1 MVAPAPTGK
10 GLPYG
15 RLCQTNPELNL
26 FRVKK
31 LKAMYEGGCKL
42 LENNA
47 VMTDVFPK
55 YAHETDAVY
64 QERKRRAYYENMFAL
79 TINQISAGLAQ
90 DPARFEAKT
99 EEKGQDGYDLGHDQ
113 AMHLPPQ
120 APQPKTPPTPPPS
133 PFAKKDPVDSKD
145 GPPGQKGPPI
155 PPPPQPKIDP
165 VTGEEIKPPTPDP
178 SITAKTIK
186 PPPELDQYWKDLTD
200 NATALTDDGT
210 GARGFDQI
218 LRDAAVEALVTGW
231 GWLQCDLPAP
241 PDPDAEDDPYVPQS
255 LKDQEDKGLL
265 RAYVCQWP
273 TDKVYDWQEK
283 NGKLLWVRTYE
294 CSVEALTPDAD
305 RNAITHTWTDW
316 TDKTWTKYVYVQEIK
331 DGIPQPMPEPR
342 QIIQAVAEGD
352 HSFKRVPWGRLNL
365 CDGGG
370 AHLHVGDMIES
381 LCRNYFNRQN
391 GESFQW
397 SQYFY
402 QQLYEFLGPEI
413 QGIDSTVSEAQQ
425 DPSRAQR
432 KRAPGMVHVRG
443 NEDDARYVAPDMGG
457 AQVGREATQDMRD
470 AILRITAQM
479 ALAQDTSG
487 AMLRRSADSKRQD
500 SVAQEIVLGAIG
512 KRVIVF
518 GKSTAKCLQ
527 VGRGEDVEE
536 TPDLK
541 GYSRF
546 NVMNS
551 EDVINQAAILQTVK
565 IPSARLQIEIAY
577 QCAIAWLGD
586 NATPD
591 MLAEIR
597 MQLEKAITQDQ
608 VMQVLKQMLMPPP
621 PPLNLDKPSNDNA
634 DDGDDPDK
642 EDKADEEK
650 DKKPAPPFGGK

>member
-1 MVAPAPTGK
+1 MAVASAPTK
-10 GLPYG
+10 SIKYG
-15 RLCQTNPELNL
+15 RLCQTHPELNL
-26 FRVKK
+26 PRVKK

-47 VMTDVFPK
+47 IMNDVFPK
-55 YAHETDAVY
+55 YTHESAEAY
-64 QERKRRAYYENMFAL
+64 LERKKRAYYENMFAL
-79 TINQISAGLAQ
+79 VVNQISAGLAQ
-90 DPARFEAKT
+90 DPARFEPPS
-99 EEKGQDGYDLGHDQ
+99 EDKGQDGYDLGHDQ
-113 AMHLPPQ
+113 AMHLPPT
-120 APQPKTPPTPPPS
+120 APQPKTPPTPPPN
-133 PFAKKDPVDSKD
+133 PFAKKDKPDDKD
-145 GPPGQKGPPI
+145 APPGQKAPPT

-165 VTGEEIKPPTPDP
+165 VTGSEIKPPTPDP
-178 SITAKTIK
+178 SIEAKTIE
-186 PPPELDQYWKDLTD
+186 PPPELDQYWKDLID
-200 NATALTDDGT
+200 NATALTDDGSNQ
-210 GARGFDQI
+210 RGFDQV

-241 PDPDAEDDPYVPQS
+241 VDPNAPDDPYIPSS

-265 RAYVCQWP
+265 RSYTCQWP
-273 TDKVYDWQEK
+273 TDKVYDWQTK

-294 CSVEALTPDAD
+294 CAVEALTPDAD
-305 RNAITHTWTDW
+305 RDAITHTWTDW
-316 TDKTWTKYVYVQEIK
+316 TDTTWTKYVYVQEIK
-331 DGIPQPMPEPR
+331 DGVPQPMPDPNTPIPASA
-342 QIIQAVAEGD
+342 QGD
-352 HSFKRVPWGRLNL
+352 HTFKRVPWQRLNL

-402 QQLYEFLGPEI
+402 QQLYEFLGPEVA
-413 QGIDSTVSEAQQ
+413 GIDTAVSDAQQ
-425 DPSRAQR
+425 DPSRAKR
-432 KRAPGMVHVRG
+432 VRAPGMVHVRG
-443 NEDDARYVAPDMGG
+443 MDDRAEYVAPDMGG
-457 AQVGREATQDMRD
+457 ASVGRDATQDMRD

-512 KRVIVF
+512 KRVLAF
-518 GKSTAKCLQ
+518 GKATAKCLQ
-527 VGRGEDVEE
+527 VGRGENVDE
-536 TPDLK
+536 TPDVK
-541 GYSRF
+541 GYARF
-546 NVMNS
+546 NVMNA

-608 VMQVLKQMLMPPP
+608 VMQMLKQLLTPPTP
-621 PPLNLDKPSNDNA
+621 PPLNLDKPANDND
-634 DDGDDPDK
+634 DDGDDDTDPKKDPDVD
-642 EDKADEEK
+642 EDKK
-650 DKKPAPPFGGK
+650 PPFGGK